1 MSFQFLISYVFQKHD
16 ESKYRHGYGQIKIN
30 ILMQPEASLKM
41 LTSQNCLCVQVDT
54 TILIRRYLIT
64 ILAKY
69 CCILST
75 KTNDLCFYNLLTRSE
90 LISCISSSTCS
101 GFLIKLVYFLSLY
114 RLRTFTSH
122 LSKHFHFLII
132 IRIYVSTPNLYI

>member
-1 MSFQFLISYVFQKHD
+1 MWVDKKILIGHFLITF
-16 ESKYRHGYGQIKIN
+16 
-30 ILMQPEASLKM
+30 
-41 LTSQNCLCVQVDT
+41 
-54 TILIRRYLIT
+54 
-64 ILAKY
+64 LAKY

-101 GFLIKLVYFLSLY
+101 GSLIKLVYFLSLFGS
-114 RLRTFTSH
+114 RTFSSH

-132 IRIYVSTPNLYI
+132 IRIYMSTPYLHIKLSQVKYRNIELNNIIKFLTRFNPTS